1 MQLVALAC
9 GAIGFFGLALR
20 TDDKFWRTS
29 HLVLAALNVVVLVIR
44 LFT

>member
-9 GAIGFFGLALR
+9 GAVGLFGLALR

-29 HLVLAALNVVVLVIR
+29 YFVLAALNVVVLVIR
-44 LFT
+44 FFT